1 MISNFWGQ
9 FFYYTK
15 LENADEILKE
25 WNPYLEDDT
34 YITENNWSMAQT
46 KSSIRSEKN
55 KDLPWDIWFKSVE
68 PHMSQFLEGLDP
80 QVPYSV
86 HCDEMWFNSYTKGD
100 YQEPHDHA
108 FPGRSVSAI
117 YVLDFPTDEED
128 PGGTLVF
135 ECPNFPVIRSSGM
148 DRIFNAYNYQHIT
161 PPLEKGTLI
170 LFPSWISHYVLPN
183 KTDKRRATIAANF
196 VVRQEHTNE

>member
-1 MISNFWGQ
+1 MFDLWSQ
-9 FFYYTK
+9 YFYITTLDNK
-15 LENADEILKE
+15 DEILTE
-25 WNPYLEDDT
+25 WSEYISNPSFFGEA
-34 YITENNWSMAQT
+34 WSMSKTQT
-46 KSSIRSEKN
+46 SIRSEKN
-55 KDLPWDIWFKSVE
+55 DQLPWDIWFKSVQ
-68 PHMSQFLEGLDP
+68 PHMSQFLDSLNP
-80 QVPYSV
+80 RVPYTV
-86 HCDEMWFNSYTKGD
+86 HCDEMWMNSYKKGD

-117 YVLDFPTDEED
+117 YVLDFPEDEKD

-135 ECPNFPVIRSSGM
+135 ECPNFNVIRSSGL
-148 DRIFNAYNYQHIT
+148 DRIFDAYNYQHIT

-196 VVRQEHTNE
+196 VVRQEQHDE

>member
-1 MISNFWGQ
+1 MFDLWSQ
-9 FFYYTK
+9 YFYITTLDNK
-15 LENADEILKE
+15 DEILTE
-25 WNPYLEDDT
+25 WSEYISNPSFFGEA
-34 YITENNWSMAQT
+34 WSMSKTQT
-46 KSSIRSEKN
+46 SIRSEKN
-55 KDLPWDIWFKSVE
+55 DQLPWDIWFKSVQ
-68 PHMSQFLEGLDP
+68 PHMSQFLDSLNP
-80 QVPYSV
+80 RVPYTV
-86 HCDEMWFNSYTKGD
+86 HCDEMWMNSYKKGD

-117 YVLDFPTDEED
+117 YVLDFPEDEKD

-135 ECPNFPVIRSSGM
+135 ECPNFNVIRSSGL
-148 DRIFNAYNYQHIT
+148 DRIFDAYNYHHIT

-196 VVRQEHTNE
+196 VVRQEQHDE